1 MTVFQYLQTMPQPLI
16 EATLLGLMGFPIN
29 PEREEWIHKWMN
41 EPHDKWFPKTTL
53 STLTGDMTVP
63 LDHMTMLL
71 GKTAETLPRD
81 KQEKLSVTT
90 LIINLQSSNVWKG
103 SDYQW
108 KRRSLQQQL
117 QVLWITTTIWPE
129 APTTC
134 LSGFPKSRMLGMVMT
149 F

>member
-1 MTVFQYLQTMPQPLI
+1 MTVFQYLQTMPQSLF

-29 PEREEWIHKWMN
+29 PEREEWVHKWMN

-81 KQEKLSVTT
+81 KQEKLSHTIREYCEVC
-90 LIINLQSSNVWKG
+90 
-103 SDYQW
+103 DYVNN
-108 KRRSLQQQL
+108 RLAEQQ
-117 QVLWITTTIWPE
+117 
-129 APTTC
+129 
-134 LSGFPKSRMLGMVMT
+134 RMERK
-149 F
+149 

>member
-1 MTVFQYLQTMPQPLI
+1 MTVFQYLQTMPQPLF

-29 PEREEWIHKWMN
+29 PEREEWVHRWMN

-81 KQEKLSVTT
+81 KQEKLSHAIREYCEVC
-90 LIINLQSSNVWKG
+90 
-103 SDYQW
+103 DYVNNQ
-108 KRRSLQQQL
+108 LAEQQ
-117 QVLWITTTIWPE
+117 
-129 APTTC
+129 
-134 LSGFPKSRMLGMVMT
+134 RMERK
-149 F
+149 